1 MQLEW
6 TGVAESDME
15 EVAASIIRQF
25 PEQKKWL
32 LIGTLGAGKTTLV
45 KAFCHQLGITEG
57 LASPSFGIVHV
68 YEGAH
73 TVYHFDLYR
82 LRSAEELQEIGFEEY
97 LDSPHWIFIE
107 WPEVAQQ
114 VLVNE
119 GFAEIILTG
128 MDNTCRNINL
138 VI

>member
-6 TGVAESDME
+6 VNVGESEMGD
-15 EVAASIIRQF
+15 VAAAIMRQF
-25 PEQKKWL
+25 PDQKKWL
-32 LIGTLGAGKTTLV
+32 LTGTLGAGKTTLV

-57 LASPSFGIVHV
+57 LASPSFGIVHE
-68 YEGAH
+68 YAGPD

-82 LRSAEELQEIGFEEY
+82 LKSEEELQEIGFEEY

-107 WPEVAQQ
+107 WPEMAKN
-114 VLVNE
+114 VLAGE
-119 GFAEIILTG
+119 GFSEISISG
-128 MDNTCRNINL
+128 MDKTGRNINL